1 MSYILDAL
9 KRADA
14 ERERGA
20 VPGLHARPVAPL
32 IAPAANARKRLAL
45 KVATAV
51 VLGGI
56 AVGLAFWRAPA
67 PTSVSATAPP
77 PMAAPA
83 PMALAPATLPPVIPA
98 AVPAPA
104 PVAAAQ
110 APAKPK
116 PDLIPKVAIPA
127 VAAPAAVALL
137 SELPDDLRR
146 QVPPLAITGAVYSNN
161 PTQRL
166 LLVNN
171 QVLTQ
176 GSVAAPELTLEEI
189 RPTSSVFSFRG
200 TRFRLAH

>member
-1 MSYILDAL
+1 
-9 KRADA
+9 
-14 ERERGA
+14 
-20 VPGLHARPVAPL
+20 
-32 IAPAANARKRLAL
+32 
-45 KVATAV
+45 
-51 VLGGI
+51 
-56 AVGLAFWRAPA
+56 
-67 PTSVSATAPP
+67 
-77 PMAAPA
+77 
-83 PMALAPATLPPVIPA
+83 MALAPATLPPVIPA

-116 PDLIPKVAIPA
+116 PDLSPKVAIPA

-137 SELPDDLRR
+137 SEIPDDLRS